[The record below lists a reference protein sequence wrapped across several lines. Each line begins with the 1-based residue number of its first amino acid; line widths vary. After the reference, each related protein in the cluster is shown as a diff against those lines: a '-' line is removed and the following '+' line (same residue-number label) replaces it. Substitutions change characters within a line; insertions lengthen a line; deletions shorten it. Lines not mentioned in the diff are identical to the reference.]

1 LKKATSF
8 EKKENR
14 QKEEVAFSMKQVSTC
29 MRLVCLIL
37 AVVHCECFPAALFA
51 VGLGCHRKAF
61 SISIIRA
68 ASLQEGLQLQ
78 QRQACKS
85 KAGSSSERRNA
96 GGAMMD
102 DGAGTRAEDEGL
114 VFAMRSVCTRD
125 ESRIF
130 LREEAL
136 VPAQR
141 YKGRRD
147 RDEMAIASSSIAQ
160 RYENILAHSSLVPSF
175 QVLQQEVCDGE
186 PRKSSTQE
194 GDSQQLPVQGHADQ
208 VQGGNVDAAFVTSL
222 KQEVCGV

>member
-1 LKKATSF
+1 
-8 EKKENR
+8 
-14 QKEEVAFSMKQVSTC
+14 M
-29 MRLVCLIL
+29 L
-37 AVVHCECFPAALFA
+37 AVVHCECF
-51 VGLGCHRKAF
+51 H
-61 SISIIRA
+61 A
-68 ASLQEGLQLQ
+68 ASFVVCGWSLLRSPEPAYDLQACS
-78 QRQACKS
+78 ACKS
-85 KAGSSSERRNA
+85 KAGCSELKDA
-96 GGAMMD
+96 GGAMMH

-114 VFAMRSVCTRD
+114 VLAMRSVCTRD

-147 RDEMAIASSSIAQ
+147 ASSSITQ
-160 RYENILAHSSLVPSF
+160 RNENILAHSSLVPSF

-186 PRKSSTQE
+186 PRKGSTQE

>member
-1 LKKATSF
+1 
-8 EKKENR
+8 
-14 QKEEVAFSMKQVSTC
+14 M
-29 MRLVCLIL
+29 L
-37 AVVHCECFPAALFA
+37 AVVHCEFFPAASFVVCGWSRL
-51 VGLGCHRKAF
+51 RSPEPAF
-61 SISIIRA
+61 D
-68 ASLQEGLQLQ
+68 L
-78 QRQACKS
+78 QACIASKS
-85 KAGSSSERRNA
+85 KAGCSDRRNA

-125 ESRIF
+125 ESRVF

-147 RDEMAIASSSIAQ
+147 EMAIASSSITQ
-160 RYENILAHSSLVPSF
+160 RNENILAHSSLVPSF
-175 QVLQQEVCDGE
+175 HVLQQEFCDGE
-186 PRKSSTQE
+186 PRKGSTQE